1 MEQRKGGPQLTPS
14 SLEAASPWAEQCS
27 RGCRNTAPKNRAGMG
42 HRGKLLPRVPLG
54 HLLPQ
59 HELLPRRMLFQF
71 GLQGCNTCPELCLP
85 SAPSPLHPP
94 TLLAVW
100 LLGED
105 MGTAHG
111 ATAEATGGGFTA
123 LVPPQDAPQT
133 GYFSKQNTGRVLTR
147 HGTARTKST
156 RTSPTERRAGS
167 VGTESLWG
175 WPLCHH
181 EELALPFPSP
191 SSYTHG
197 RGQA

>member
-42 HRGKLLPRVPLG
+42 HRGKPLPRVPLG

-94 TLLAVW
+94 PFWLCGCLGRTWGLLMGP
-100 LLGED
+100 LQRPQEEDSLPLFLPRMLHKLGI
-105 MGTAHG
+105 
-111 ATAEATGGGFTA
+111 
-123 LVPPQDAPQT
+123 
-133 GYFSKQNTGRVLTR
+133 
-147 HGTARTKST
+147 
-156 RTSPTERRAGS
+156 
-167 VGTESLWG
+167 
-175 WPLCHH
+175 
-181 EELALPFPSP
+181 SP
-191 SSYTHG
+191 SRT
-197 RGQA
+197 QAGF